1 MKRIENYAITACL
14 ALIGCLCL
22 TGCADSLEEM
32 KKENYEANWIKK
44 FGKVDPNHTW
54 NIATPTEAN
63 LSIKEDALTEY
74 TFKIYDNDP
83 IWGTDAKLLA
93 KAVVK
98 TDGEGYAQTHMK
110 FDAPAGL
117 EKVYITRTDSHG
129 RRLLKVSNIEN
140 KTMKVEFG
148 IFQDGSRADEGYD
161 FPVFNL
167 PDYIANLNSI
177 KEEAANLEDGLK
189 NNNNNSTIDFN
200 QSSNRTVKVTTDK
213 FTISGINFNTQSNAY
228 GNYKLIIDANC
239 TWNTTEKNQIYGVDV
254 IITPGH
260 TLTITGSIL
269 DVQCYTRLIVMEGA
283 KFVAFGGNG
292 TDNNS
297 ASIKM
302 QWDDTPLV
310 YNAGTIQTN
319 YISMNSGH
327 LYNTSTG
334 IIESNIIQFLQDN
347 TGTLTNYGKVHVE
360 SIYGNGRTE
369 NIGAVQ
375 SGQHGTINNAC
386 FINVDME
393 FNIFNLNLAANS
405 SIESKYIIVNNMILR
420 PSCILRSDEFSAQ
433 NASWKFVGD
442 KETGRA
448 LISTKHTSYLHSGG
462 IHIDGPIYYES
473 NTFANETYKTA
484 IEIAASNGLGCGVV
498 GSAPFLIIPDGF
510 DANDI
515 SKADCVGHGNIP
527 QDFENIVDT
536 SIEWV
541 VAFEDL
547 GSTGDYDFNDA
558 VVGITHN
565 AETNQVEI
573 TPLAAGGTMKAELY
587 FGNEKL
593 GEIHDLLRK
602 GAPTNVPINVDERGN
617 KGQKIIKSVGNGFSI
632 SEKWQDL
639 KIVVGNKSSTIVL
652 EPNKET
658 GRAPQAICI
667 PAPWFWAKEGIHI
680 EQAYKQFGGW
690 TQDQNSNQKWHQT
703 PERGKIAL

>member
-1 MKRIENYAITACL
+1 MKSNNSLAWTAYL
-14 ALIGCLCL
+14 AMICCLCL
-22 TGCADSLEEM
+22 TACADSLEEM
-32 KKENYEANWIKK
+32 KKESYEANWIKK

-54 NIATPTEAN
+54 NIATPTTAN

-98 TDGEGYAQTHMK
+98 TDGEGYAQTNTK

-140 KTMKVEFG
+140 KAMKVEFG
-148 IFQDGSRADEGYD
+148 IFEEDSRAGLIMDNN
-161 FPVFNL
+161 FPVIDNPYTEESIRSIIEASTTVEFK
-167 PDYIANLNSI
+167 DRDNSHWNFSFAPAYKI
-177 KEEAANLEDGLK
+177 SEDNFSLDHNFEQQQAAEAG
-189 NNNNNSTIDFN
+189 T
-200 QSSNRTVKVTTDK
+200 
-213 FTISGINFNTQSNAY
+213 
-228 GNYKLIIDANC
+228 YKLIINAQSC
-239 TWNTTEKNQIYGVDV
+239 TISQYEQVQGLDIIIPAGKSLIINDRLKLLNKARIY
-254 IITPGH
+254 
-260 TLTITGSIL
+260 
-269 DVQCYTRLIVMEGA
+269 VMEGGTLIA
-283 KFVAFGGNG
+283 NNG
-292 TDNNS
+292 TGFGDNS
-297 ASIKM
+297 SILL
-302 QWDDTPLV
+302 DDSNPLV
-310 YNAGTIQTN
+310 YNAGKIISKYITIKTGN
-319 YISMNSGH
+319 
-327 LYNTSTG
+327 LYNAPTG
-334 IIESNIIQFLQDN
+334 IIENAEDIQFQQQE
-347 TGTLTNYGKVHVE
+347 TGTLTNYGKIHTE
-360 SIYGNGRTE
+360 SIIGVGRSENSE
-369 NIGAVQ
+369 NIGATS
-375 SGQHGTINNAC
+375 SGQQGTLNNAC
-386 FINVDME
+386 YIKLDTE
-393 FNIFNLNLAANS
+393 LNIFNLNLAANS
-405 SIESKYIIVNNMILR
+405 SIESQYIVVNNMTLR
-420 PSCILRSDEFSAQ
+420 PSCILRSEEFSAQ

-448 LISTKHTSYLHSGG
+448 LISTNHTSYLHSGG
-462 IHIDGPIYYES
+462 IQIDGPIYYES

-484 IEIAASNGLGCGVV
+484 IEIAASKGLGCGVV

-515 SKADCVGHGNIP
+515 TKADCVGHGNVP
-527 QDFENIVDT
+527 QEFENIVDT

-558 VVGITHN
+558 VVGISHN
-565 AETNQVEI
+565 AESNQVEI

-593 GEIHDLLRK
+593 GEIHDLLRS

-639 KIVVGNKSSTIVL
+639 KIVVGGKNSTIVL

-658 GRAPQAICI
+658 GRAPQAICM

-680 EQAYKQFGGW
+680 EDAYKQFGGW
-690 TQDQNSNQKWHQT
+690 TTDQNSNQKWHQT
-703 PERGKIAL
+703 PERGKVAL

>member
-1 MKRIENYAITACL
+1 MKSNNSLAWTAYL
-14 ALIGCLCL
+14 AMICCLCL
-22 TGCADSLEEM
+22 TACADSLEEM
-32 KKENYEANWIKK
+32 KKESYEANWIKK

-98 TDGEGYAQTHMK
+98 TDGEGYAQTHTK

-148 IFQDGSRADEGYD
+148 IFEEDSRAGLIMDD
-161 FPVFNL
+161 NFPVINNPYTEESIRSIIEASTTVEFK
-167 PDYIANLNSI
+167 DRDNSHWNFSFAPAYKI
-177 KEEAANLEDGLK
+177 SEDNFSLDHNFEQQQVAEEG
-189 NNNNNSTIDFN
+189 T
-200 QSSNRTVKVTTDK
+200 
-213 FTISGINFNTQSNAY
+213 
-228 GNYKLIIDANC
+228 YKLIINAQNC
-239 TWNTTEKNQIYGVDV
+239 TISQNKQVQGLDIIIPAGKSLVINEKLKLMNKARIF
-254 IITPGH
+254 
-260 TLTITGSIL
+260 
-269 DVQCYTRLIVMEGA
+269 VMEGGTLTA
-283 KFVAFGGNG
+283 IKGTGVGDNASITMDGGN
-292 TDNNS
+292 
-297 ASIKM
+297 
-302 QWDDTPLV
+302 PLV
-310 YNAGTIQTN
+310 YNAGRIVSNYLTIKTGN
-319 YISMNSGH
+319 
-327 LYNTSTG
+327 LYNAPTG
-334 IIESNIIQFLQDN
+334 IIENANDIQFLQQEN
-347 TGTLTNYGKVHVE
+347 GTLTNYGKLH
-360 SIYGNGRTE
+360 SKNIYGNGRSG

-375 SGQHGTINNAC
+375 SGQQGNINNSC
-386 FINVDME
+386 FIEVETE
-393 FNIFNLNLAANS
+393 FNIFNLNLAANT
-405 SIESKYIIVNNMILR
+405 SIESQYIVVNNMTLR
-420 PSCILRSDEFSAQ
+420 PSCILRCEEFSAQ

-442 KETGRA
+442 KVNGRA
-448 LISTKHTSYLHSGG
+448 LISTQRTSYLHYEENKN
-462 IHIDGPIYYES
+462 INIDGPIYYES
-473 NTFANETYKTA
+473 NEYASDDYKTRITTA
-484 IEIAASNGLGCGVV
+484 MSNGGLGVGLV

-541 VAFEDL
+541 IAFEDL

-565 AETNQVEI
+565 AESNQVEI

-658 GRAPQAICI
+658 GRAPQAICM

-703 PERGKIAL
+703 PERGKVAL